1 MRFTLNSCNKRR
13 ADSRP
18 ACDINRAD
26 MIGMVGESARLANKL
41 RLASSVGFVIMST
54 LGTNARGVPWIDNH
68 HGNSSKKS
76 LVCQKRSKLKERP
89 SRMHRSLAL
98 PDRCPFADVRQIF
111 QRNPSRGALGLGY
124 DTFRDDVV
132 RIGTE
137 TGLPA
142 RKTFEMSF
150 GRLRTNRLKNR
161 SKTLVPLSNF
171 FDCSSRVRF
180 SVRIKCD
187 VTNPQIYPEPVLG
200 FDRRTIGNI
209 DGNKEIELPLPVH
222 QISLSSHSFE
232 TSSMVVTN
240 STRNNDAPV
249 ESKQTHTIE
258 TVLEGVE
265 PLIVDNG
272 SVFPKHR
279 TLELVPLVGF
289 ADLGNGSH
297 SMLRGKTKHLP
308 QIVVVELLQTDLV
321 GRLKL
326 ESPFRQPRTSFVDP
340 FHRSQKTSLLFEID
354 QQLDGRNEF
363 HYYRSTMSMLEM
375 QPIRRRRFLPA
386 LKDGASASQRR

>member
-18 ACDINRAD
+18 ACDVDRAD
-26 MIGMVGESARLANKL
+26 MIGMVGESARLANKI
-41 RLASSVGFVIMST
+41 RLASSVGFVVVST
-54 LGTNARGVPWIDNH
+54 LDTNARGVPWIDNH

-76 LVCQKRSKLKERP
+76 LICQKRSKLKERP

-98 PDRCPFADVRQIF
+98 SDRCPFADVRQIF

-124 DTFRDDVV
+124 DTFRDNVV

-137 TGLPA
+137 AGLPA

-180 SVRIKCD
+180 PVRIKCD
-187 VTNPQIYPEPVLG
+187 VTNPQIYPKPVLG
-200 FDRRTIGNI
+200 FDWGTIGNI
-209 DGNKEIELPLPVH
+209 DRNKEIELPLPIH
-222 QISLSSHSFE
+222 QIGLSSHSFK
-232 TSSMVVTN
+232 TSPMIVAN
-240 STRNNDAPV
+240 STRNNDAAI
-249 ESKQTHTIE
+249 EGKQAHAIE
-258 TVLEGVE
+258 TVLEGIE
-265 PLIVDNG
+265 PLIVDDG
-272 SVFPKHR
+272 SVFPEHR

-289 ADLGNGSH
+289 ADLGKGTH
-297 SMLRGKTKHLP
+297 SMLGGKTKHLP

-321 GRLKL
+321 GRSKL
-326 ESPFRQPRTSFVDP
+326 ESPFRQPRTSFIDP
-340 FHRSQKTSLLFEID
+340 FHRSQKTSLLVEID

-363 HYYRSTMSMLEM
+363 HYYRTIMSMLEM
-375 QPIRRRRFLPA
+375 QSIRKRRFLPA
-386 LKDGASASQRR
+386 LKDGASASQ

>member
-1 MRFTLNSCNKRR
+1 MRFTPNSCDKRP
-13 ADSRP
+13 ADGCP
-18 ACDINRAD
+18 ACDVDRTD
-26 MIGMVGESARLANKL
+26 MIGMIGESARLANKL
-41 RLASSVGFVIMST
+41 RLTSSVGFVVVST
-54 LGTNARGVPWIDNH
+54 LGTNARSASWINNH

-89 SRMHRSLAL
+89 SRMHRSLTL

-111 QRNPSRGALGLGY
+111 QRNPSRGVLGLGY

-132 RIGTE
+132 RVGTE
-137 TGLPA
+137 AGLPA
-142 RKTFEMSF
+142 RKTFEMSL
-150 GRLRTNRLKNR
+150 GRLRANRLKNR

-180 SVRIKCD
+180 SVRIKCEVPD
-187 VTNPQIYPEPVLG
+187 PQIHSEPVLG
-200 FDRRTIGNI
+200 FNRGAIGNI
-209 DGNKEIELPLPVH
+209 DGNKEIELSLPVH
-222 QISLSSHSFE
+222 KISLSSHAFE
-232 TSSMVVTN
+232 TSPVVVTN
-240 STRNNDAPV
+240 STGNNDTAI
-249 ESKQTHTIE
+249 EGEQAHTIE

-265 PLIVDNG
+265 PLIVDDG
-272 SVFPKHR
+272 SVFSEHR
-279 TLELVPLVGF
+279 TLGPVSLVSF
-289 ADLGNGSH
+289 AYLGKSTHG
-297 SMLRGKTKHLP
+297 MLGGKTKHLP
-308 QIVVVELLQTDLV
+308 QIAIVELLQTDLV

-354 QQLDGRNEF
+354 QQLDSRDEF
-363 HYYRSTMSMLEM
+363 HYYRTTMSMLEM

>member
-1 MRFTLNSCNKRR
+1 MRFTPNSCNKRR

-18 ACDINRAD
+18 ACDVDRAD
-26 MIGMVGESARLANKL
+26 MIGMVGESARLTNKL
-41 RLASSVGFVIMST
+41 RLASSVGFVVVPT

-132 RIGTE
+132 RVGTKA
-137 TGLPA
+137 GLLA
-142 RKTFEMSF
+142 RKTFKVSF
-150 GRLRTNRLKNR
+150 GRLGASCLKPGT
-161 SKTLVPLSNF
+161 KMLVSLSNF
-171 FDCSSRVRF
+171 LDCSSRVRF
-180 SVRIKCD
+180 PVGIKCD
-187 VTNPQIYPEPVLG
+187 VPDPQIHSEPVL
-200 FDRRTIGNI
+200 DCNRRAIGNI
-209 DGNKEIELPLPVH
+209 DGNKEIELSLPVH
-222 QISLSSHSFE
+222 KISLSSHSFE
-232 TSSMVVTN
+232 TSSVVVTN
-240 STRNNDAPV
+240 STGNNDATV
-249 ESKQTHTIE
+249 EGEQAHTIE
-258 TVLEGVE
+258 PVLEGVE
-265 PLIVDNG
+265 PLIVDDG
-272 SVFPKHR
+272 SVFSEHR
-279 TLELVPLVGF
+279 TLGLVPLVGF
-289 ADLGNGSH
+289 ADLGKSTHG
-297 SMLRGKTKHLP
+297 MLGGKTKHLP
-308 QIVVVELLQTDLV
+308 QIAIVELLQTDLV

-340 FHRSQKTSLLFEID
+340 FHRIQKTSLLFEID
-354 QQLDGRNEF
+354 QQLDSRDEF
-363 HYYRSTMSMLEM
+363 HYYRTTMSILEM